1 MEYNV
6 SPIRDFLWE
15 SYLIRYN
22 TDFLESIQ
30 NVSREKKE
38 EFFIGHALD
47 NSFLF
52 RVKRDPGFSLHV
64 RDKVRENANIQE
76 RVRHVV
82 LSLFGELAKLSYIPK
97 ESLKPKGTFGLI
109 MQKIE
114 SGENP
119 FESILDRDKT
129 SKELAEYYN
138 NGLEKEKRV
147 KLDYLNFRLQQAKE
161 QPNNEYEIT
170 AIGQSILDF
179 STELYY
185 GHVLSNENL
194 LDPSAGYT
202 EDVLINTAGFLS
214 RNLKYSDKYKQRH
227 FSEKRPDF
235 IFHELIFNHLPFQ
248 LELERVIFGKSVF
261 DHIKENSKDP
271 SYLWKFEADLSTIAD
286 FEWFIQFDND
296 KKLAILNGEYP
307 FILRQDMLEEI
318 LKLDPRMS
326 SLTIYLNR
334 MMAAS
339 FYEPAITLGEF
350 IFNHTDKKDDSR
362 YYLASGIATCY
373 RETECYSKALQWYK
387 AARGLTKRLE
397 ESDYIYK
404 ELVEWK
410 NCAEM
415 EYYSKGSEYFIKEI
429 KKIHLESHKYPKDI
443 SSGVVF
449 NLASACRRTGN
460 FNLEVEYLTEYIMD
474 ANDPAQY
481 QQIEGALNRLKIINY
496 YLYENDYTSL
506 RMIDICNDMVE
517 YLSKNQQA
525 INTFQFKE
533 AISWFD
539 KTLKLD
545 PNELGFQFKAD
556 LLSEIG
562 SLKEACEL
570 YSKTFDEAEN
580 MECKLNCLISRA
592 IISTELKGVVDE
604 NIKADISAFTR
615 YFSEYITPNFLQGW
629 TYSIMKKTAR
639 WKNNKLRREFFSVLS
654 ENYCQKNLSEYPEMM
669 FGEVAFSLGLCSEA
683 RGWYQDACI
692 IPMNN
697 PEIPYVKIGG
707 ICIIEH
713 DLDEAEKWFNLALD
727 KNPQSP
733 IVLAWLAKYS
743 VMKTDYRTALSYIK
757 EARVYDSES
766 ENYKEM
772 EMNISSLL
780 SSSISFNL
788 IQSDAVKQI
797 LHTGDW
803 LFFSA
808 FNGSNSQE
816 YDFGPIIVQYG
827 KGVERYLYESVLAPI
842 KTKIRDDESFCKNG
856 RILKKYFDPL
866 PASLKVILGIEDK
879 TLALGQWIYLD
890 NDMSS
895 VKDNKLVKQ
904 FIMYLENMG
913 MNFDNRQKIGELCK
927 NLSHERNGAAHIT
940 FYTHEGITN
949 KRNPIIKII
958 NEIIGLIA
966 RECN

>member
-194 LDPSAGYT
+194 LDPAAGYT
-202 EDVLINTAGFLS
+202 ENVLIHIAGFLN
-214 RNLKYSDKYKQRH
+214 RNLKYSDKYNQRH

-235 IFHELIFNHLPFQ
+235 IFHELIFNHHPFQ

-261 DHIKENSKDP
+261 DHIKENSKDL

-296 KKLAILNGEYP
+296 EKLAILNREYP

-318 LKLDPRMS
+318 LNLDPSMS

-334 MMAAS
+334 MVAAS

-350 IFNHTDKKDDSR
+350 IFRHKDKKGDSR

-373 RETECYSKALQWYK
+373 REIERYSKALEWYNV
-387 AARGLTKRLE
+387 AHGLTKRL
-397 ESDYIYK
+397 DKPNNIYK

-415 EYYSKGSEYFIKEI
+415 EYYSKGSGYFNKEI
-429 KKIHLESHKYPKDI
+429 KKIHLESHKYPKII

-460 FNLEVEYLTEYIMD
+460 FELELEYLTEFIKD
-474 ANDPAQY
+474 ATDPQQY
-481 QQIEGALNRLKIINY
+481 QHIEEALDRLKILNY
-496 YLYENDYTSL
+496 YLDENDYTSL
-506 RMIDICNDMVE
+506 RDMDICRDMVE
-517 YLSKNQQA
+517 YNSKIQQA

-539 KTLKLD
+539 KILKID
-545 PNELGFQFKAD
+545 PNEKVFQIKAD
-556 LLSEIG
+556 FLSEYG
-562 SLKEACEL
+562 SLEEACDL
-570 YSKTFDEAEN
+570 YSKTFDNAKM
-580 MECKLNCLISRA
+580 MECKQICIIGRA
-592 IISTELKGVVDE
+592 IISTELKGEVND
-604 NIKADISAFTR
+604 NIKADIAAFIHD
-615 YFSEYITPNFLQGW
+615 FSKYSTKDDLQEW
-629 TYSIMKKTAR
+629 MNAIVKKTAR
-639 WKNNKLRREFFSVLS
+639 WDNNKLRREFFSVLS
-654 ENYCQKNLSEYPEMM
+654 ENYRQQNLSGCPEMM
-669 FGEVAFSLGLCSEA
+669 IGDAAFSLGLCSEA
-683 RGWYQDACI
+683 RGWYQDACVI
-692 IPMNN
+692 SKEML
-697 PEIPYVKIGG
+697 EIPYTKIGD
-707 ICIIEH
+707 ICIIEN
-713 DLDEAEKWFNLALD
+713 DLDEAEKWFNLALAQNS
-727 KNPQSP
+727 KSP
-733 IVLAWLAKYS
+733 IALSGLTNYYVL
-743 VMKTDYRTALSYIK
+743 KTDYVNALTYIK
-757 EARVYDSES
+757 KAITNDPES
-766 ENYKEM
+766 KIYKKM
-772 EMNISSLL
+772 EENISSLL
-780 SSSISFNL
+780 SSSISFDL

-842 KTKIRDDESFCKNG
+842 KTKIRDDERYCKN
-856 RILKKYFDPL
+856 RWVLKKYFDTL
-866 PASLKVILGIEDK
+866 PTTLKLILGIEDK

-895 VKDNKLVKQ
+895 VKDNEVVKH
-904 FIMYLENMG
+904 FIMYIENMG
-913 MNFDNRQKIGELCK
+913 MNSDNRKKIGELCK
-927 NLSHERNGAAHIT
+927 NLSYERNGAAHIT
-940 FYTHEGITN
+940 FYTHEEIAN

-958 NEIIGLIA
+958 NEIIGLVS

>member
-138 NGLEKEKRV
+138 DGLENEKRI
-147 KLDYLNFRLQQAKE
+147 KLDYLNFRFQHAKE

-170 AIGQSILDF
+170 AINQLILEIK
-179 STELYY
+179 TGLYY

-194 LDPSAGYT
+194 LNPAAGYT
-202 EDVLINTAGFLS
+202 DDVLIHIAGFLN
-214 RNLKYSDKYKQRH
+214 RNLKYPDSYNLRH
-227 FSEKRPDF
+227 YSEKRPDF
-235 IFHELIFNHLPFQ
+235 IFQECILTSLPFQ

-261 DHIKENSKDP
+261 DHIKENSEDL
-271 SYLWKFEADLSTIAD
+271 SYLWKFEADLSTITD

-296 KKLAILNGEYP
+296 EKLAILNREYP

-318 LKLDPRMS
+318 LKLNPSMS
-326 SLTIYLNR
+326 NLTIYFNR
-334 MMAAS
+334 MVEAY
-339 FYEPAITLGEF
+339 FYEPAITMGEF
-350 IFNHTDKKDDSR
+350 IFNHTGQKDNSK
-362 YYLASGIATCY
+362 YFLASDIATCY
-373 RETECYSKALQWYK
+373 REIECYSKALEWYK
-387 AARGLTKRLE
+387 KACGLTKMLKKPNN
-397 ESDYIYK
+397 IYK
-404 ELVEWK
+404 ELVEKK

-429 KKIHLESHKYPKDI
+429 KKISLESHKYSKFI
-443 SSGVVF
+443 SSGISY
-449 NLASACRRTGN
+449 NLASACRRTGH
-460 FNLEVEYLTEYIMD
+460 FNLELEYLTEYIKD
-474 ANDPAQY
+474 ATDPQQY
-481 QQIEGALNRLKIINY
+481 KQIEGALNRQNILNRTLDEKGYTTLKNIEVKREIN
-496 YLYENDYTSL
+496 EYTSK
-506 RMIDICNDMVE
+506 
-517 YLSKNQQA
+517 YKQA
-525 INTFQFKE
+525 INTFQFE
-533 AISWFD
+533 ETLSWVD
-539 KTLKLD
+539 RILALS
-545 PNELGFQFKAD
+545 PHESGFQLKAD
-556 LLSEIG
+556 LLSEFG
-562 SLKEACEL
+562 SLEDACDL
-570 YSKTFDEAEN
+570 YFKTFDNAKM
-580 MECKLNCLISRA
+580 MECKQICLIGRA
-592 IISTELKGVVDE
+592 IISTELKGEVND
-604 NIKADISAFTR
+604 NIKADIAAFIH
-615 YFSEYITPNFLQGW
+615 YFSKYSTKDDLQEW
-629 TYSIMKKTAR
+629 MNAIVKNTAR
-639 WKNNKLRREFFSVLS
+639 WHNNKLRREFFSVLS
-654 ENYCQKNLSEYPEMM
+654 ENYRQQNLSGCPEMM
-669 FGEVAFSLGLCSEA
+669 FGDAAFSLGLCSEA
-683 RGWYQDACI
+683 RGWYQDACPI
-692 IPMNN
+692 STEM
-697 PEIPYVKIGG
+697 PEVPYTKLGE
-707 ICIIEH
+707 ICIIEN

-727 KNPQSP
+727 QNSKSP
-733 IVLAWLAKYS
+733 IALLGLAKYY
-743 VMKTDYRTALSYIK
+743 VMKTDYGNARTYIK
-757 EARVYDSES
+757 KARTYDPES
-766 ENYKEM
+766 EIYKKIE
-772 EMNISSLL
+772 ENISSLL
-780 SSSISFNL
+780 SSSISFDL

-808 FNGSNSQE
+808 FNGANSQE

-842 KTKIRDDESFCKNG
+842 KTKIRDDERYCKN
-856 RILKKYFDPL
+856 RWILKQYFDTL
-866 PASLKVILGIEDK
+866 PTTLKVILGIEDK

-890 NDMSS
+890 NDMGS
-895 VKDNKLVKQ
+895 VKDNELVKQ

-913 MNFDNRQKIGELCK
+913 MNSGNRKKIGELCK